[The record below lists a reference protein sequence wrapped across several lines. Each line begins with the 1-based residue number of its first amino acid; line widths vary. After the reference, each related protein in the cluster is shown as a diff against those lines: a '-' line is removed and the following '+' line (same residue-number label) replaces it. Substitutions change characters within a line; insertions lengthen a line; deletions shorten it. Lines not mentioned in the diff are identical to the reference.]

1 MNRACRRFLSAE
13 QQEEEQER
21 PDSCDM
27 PEAQRDPGAA
37 VGLAAA
43 FDGVLTAVGFPYSIT
58 AAMDV
63 RDR

>member
-21 PDSCDM
+21 PDSCGI
-27 PEAQRDPGAA
+27 PEAQRDPGA

>member
-1 MNRACRRFLSAE
+1 MTARLRGFRGAGLRCCLRAGPVRVCCWK
-13 QQEEEQER
+13 
-21 PDSCDM
+21 D
-27 PEAQRDPGAA
+27 GK